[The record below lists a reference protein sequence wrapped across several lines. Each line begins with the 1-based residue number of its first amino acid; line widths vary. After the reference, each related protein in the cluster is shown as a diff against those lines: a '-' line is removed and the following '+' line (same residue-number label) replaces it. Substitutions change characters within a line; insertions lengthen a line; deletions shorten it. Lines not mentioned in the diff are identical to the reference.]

1 MTNAVSDSRK
11 SAFVRLTALCTVVYF
26 VSYISRINLSATMVE
41 LVRSGFAPENTVAL
55 ALSICSV
62 TYGVGQILSGWLGDH
77 FKPQS
82 VILAG
87 FLITSAMNLS
97 VAFLNDSR
105 LLCAV
110 WAVNGFAQALM
121 WPPLLAILTK
131 HLNSAEYSKA
141 CMWVSWGSSFG
152 TIAVYAFSPVII
164 SLLDYRFVFITSG
177 AAALI
182 MSVVW
187 KIMYKK
193 DFTGPGMLLPDDAPA
208 VKPAVGT
215 ERPAVE
221 KFTGSAI
228 FLMGMVMLGIVMQGA
243 LRDGVS
249 NWMPTLVS
257 ETFNLD
263 SSVSILTGVF
273 LPVFHIICTNIASRV
288 YRGLITNEMTGAGL
302 IFAVGFVASLLL
314 AILSGSNVIVTV
326 ILLAVLVGC
335 MHGVNLMLICY
346 VPPHFRKYGHVSLV
360 SGILNSST
368 YIGSAIST
376 YAIAL
381 FSGAFGWNGTLYL
394 WAAIAAAGM
403 LICLGFAKKWKA
415 FTK

>member
-1 MTNAVSDSRK
+1 MTNSAGNSRK

-62 TYGVGQILSGWLGDH
+62 TYGAGQILSGWLGDR

-82 VILAG
+82 VIFAG

-97 VAFLNDSR
+97 VAFLSDSR

-121 WPPLLAILTK
+121 WPPLLAILTR

-152 TIAVYAFSPVII
+152 TIAVYALSPVII
-164 SLLDYRFVFITSG
+164 SLLSYRFVFITSG

-208 VKPAVGT
+208 AKPADTAGK
-215 ERPAVE
+215 PAIE
-221 KFTGSAI
+221 KFTGTAI

-288 YRGLITNEMTGAGL
+288 YRGLITNELTGAGL
-302 IFAVGFVASLLL
+302 IFAVGFIASLLL
-314 AILSGSNVIVTV
+314 AILSGSNVVVTV

-381 FSGAFGWNGTLYL
+381 FSGAFGWNGTLYM
-394 WAAIAAAGM
+394 WAAIAAVGM

-415 FTK
+415 FTR